1 MLAMAMARQEPSHI
15 EGLQALKRTDLNVEI
30 PPAVAL
36 GTHQHALVAVP
47 PHVIAAEQNPS
58 LITEQQAER
67 ARGVPRRWQQFDLW
81 CEFQWLLPFQYL
93 LSRGCGIGI
102 TAMNP
107 ALTGEGLS
115 PALMV
120 SHVIPMREHDL
131 SQAAHR
137 LDPPGQ
143 WCAPPGNVNHDVA
156 IGALNQ
162 PAAGTETALGRPA
175 AIEHL
180 TGGVAADPAR
190 EAVSRCGA
198 LQRAAGLDRGNRAS
212 LQGLKGLAL
221 GCFYDGLLKHD
232 RRFCTGSEVIRI
244 KGPAGAAIDAALID
258 AELV

>member
-1 MLAMAMARQEPSHI
+1 MLCLDPGQGLLHRLSPCAGLKMLAMAMARQEPSHI
-15 EGLQALKRTDLNVEI
+15 EGLQALKRTDLHVEI
-30 PPAVAL
+30 PPAL
-36 GTHQHALVAVP
+36 TIGTHQHLLVAVP

-81 CEFQWLLPFQYL
+81 CEFQWLLPFQHL
-93 LSRGCGIGI
+93 HSRGRGIGI
-102 TAMNP
+102 TAMNL

-143 WCAPPGNVNHDVA
+143 WCAQPGSVNHDVA

-162 PAAGTETALGRPA
+162 PAAGTETAL
-175 AIEHL
+175 
-180 TGGVAADPAR
+180 
-190 EAVSRCGA
+190 
-198 LQRAAGLDRGNRAS
+198 QRAAGLDRGNRAS
-212 LQGLKGLAL
+212 LQGQKGLAL
-221 GCFYDGLLKHD
+221 GCLSDGLLKHD

-244 KGPAGAAIDAALID
+244 
-258 AELV
+258 